1 VLDHI
6 VRDNRKRACSGLNTG
21 ITRYG
26 GVMELPQDDLEL
38 INALQIA
45 PRISWTQAGEILGK
59 HPTTLAARWQRLR
72 EAGLAWVTGT
82 LLGAPGSTTLSF
94 HDIVCEPGRRQD
106 VIRALCNIPEVI
118 SVEESAHNRNLVLT
132 VSTPSWAELT
142 RRVIPQFSGIP
153 GVLTFKSIVVT
164 TLHSSGNAW
173 RLDTLSHHQQTA
185 LKTAAGRPPPYS
197 GRLPATYWPIVR
209 MLVRDGRA
217 TPVEIAQATGQHPST
232 ARRQLTRVLDSGA
245 LAFRCEL
252 AQDYSGFPITCQWY
266 AHVPPRDQGSAASF
280 MAGYRNIR
288 LCASTT
294 GTSNFTFA
302 LWLRSPAEIG
312 EVEAEFLAAIPDAT
326 VHESSVTINYVK
338 RVGWMLNPDGTGTGE
353 VILPRDPGDEASS
366 PVG

>member
-1 VLDHI
+1 
-6 VRDNRKRACSGLNTG
+6 
-21 ITRYG
+21 
-26 GVMELPQDDLEL
+26 MELAQDDLEL

-82 LLGAPGSTTLSF
+82 LLGAPGTTTLSF

-118 SVEESAHNRNLVLT
+118 SVEESARNRDLVLT
-132 VSTPSWAELT
+132 VSTPNWAELT

-153 GVLTFKSIVVT
+153 GVLTFKSIVAT

-173 RLDTLSHHQQTA
+173 RLDTLSPQQQTA
-185 LKTAAGRPPPYS
+185 LKTAAGLPSPYT

-209 MLVRDGRA
+209 MLVRDGRV
-217 TPVEIAQATGQHPST
+217 TPVEIAQEMGEHPST
-232 ARRQLTRVLDSGA
+232 ARRQLTRVLDSGT
-245 LAFRCEL
+245 LAFRSEL
-252 AQDYSGFPITCQWY
+252 AQDYSGFPISCRWY
-266 AHVPPRDQGSAASF
+266 AQVPPRDQLSAASF
-280 MAGYRNIR
+280 LARYRNLR

-294 GTSNFTFA
+294 GTSNFTFV

-312 EVEAEFLAAIPDAT
+312 ELEAEFQAAIPDST
-326 VHESSVTINYVK
+326 VNESSVTINYIK
-338 RVGWMLNPDGTGTGE
+338 RVGWMLNPDGTSTGE
-353 VILPRDPGDEASS
+353 VILPRDPGNKPSS
-366 PVG
+366 PAG